1 MNIINTIIQAIIQIL
16 VLSAI
21 PFLVYLIQKRTTKG
35 FFNYVGLKK
44 STKKANLLAVLASF
58 IFVIPPLLLAFANE
72 EFRSIIL
79 SPGSITGQFSQMG
92 YSIHV
97 LLILLI
103 TAIFK
108 TGFAEELLFRGF
120 IAKRL
125 IAKIGFAKGNTLQAL
140 LFGIIHVVLV
150 ATATNNLF
158 FLAIIFLTTSLGP
171 YVSVVLNEKY
181 ANGSIIPGWISHALA
196 NIISYSSGFLF

>member
-1 MNIINTIIQAIIQIL
+1 MNTLYTLIQAIIQVL

-21 PFLVYLIQKRTTKG
+21 PFLVYVIQKRTTKG
-35 FFNYVGLKK
+35 FFNYIGLIK
-44 STKKANLLAVLASF
+44 STKKANALALLASL
-58 IFVIPPLLLAFANE
+58 IFAVPPLLLAFVNE

-79 SPGSITGQFSQMG
+79 SPGSITGQFNQMG
-92 YSIHV
+92 FSTQG
-97 LLILLI
+97 LFILLI

-140 LFGIIHVVLV
+140 LFGIIHVGLV

-158 FLAIIFLTTSLGP
+158 FLAIIFLITFLGP